1 MAGRVLD
8 LALHLLDRQ
17 VVDTDGNPVGKVD
30 DVEIDEDGYVVALLV
45 GPHAIAARLGGR
57 LGDWLGFW
65 TRVLGGA
72 TEPTRIDVDL
82 LTDLGSHVTVARTR
96 TQLGAHRNED
106 RVREYLIGR
115 IPGGRREGQ

>member
-1 MAGRVLD
+1 
-8 LALHLLDRQ
+8 
-17 VVDTDGNPVGKVD
+17 
-30 DVEIDEDGYVVALLV
+30 
-45 GPHAIAARLGGR
+45 
-57 LGDWLGFW
+57 
-65 TRVLGGA
+65 VLGGA
-72 TEPTRIDVDL
+72 TEPARIDVDL